1 MSKHIF
7 WVASYPKSGNTL
19 LRTILCS
26 LFFTYDGKFN
36 FDILKNIV
44 TFEEMARLKTCSATR
59 SKNLN
64 GKNLREKSKII
75 YENII
80 ELQNKENLGFSED
93 FAFFKTHFNTINENK
108 LNFLVE
114 NYIRGIIYIYRDPRD
129 VCVSWARYSNI
140 SYTKSL
146 KFLLNKEASIK
157 WTANVNLDEY
167 EDNIPVYMSSW
178 DNHVDSWTNNNLNCP
193 LMTIKYENLVYNKE
207 REILKLVNFFDKNYN
222 IKVSNLTLKINNIL
236 KFTDFKYLQ
245 KLEETQGFM
254 ESVVES
260 KFFAVG
266 KKNQWKTKL
275 NNEEINLLE
284 SKFKLTMNKLKYQI

>member
-1 MSKHIF
+1 
-7 WVASYPKSGNTL
+7 
-19 LRTILCS
+19 
-26 LFFTYDGKFN
+26 
-36 FDILKNIV
+36 
-44 TFEEMARLKTCSATR
+44 
-59 SKNLN
+59 
-64 GKNLREKSKII
+64 
-75 YENII
+75 
-80 ELQNKENLGFSED
+80 
-93 FAFFKTHFNTINENK
+93 
-108 LNFLVE
+108 
-114 NYIRGIIYIYRDPRD
+114 
-129 VCVSWARYSNI
+129 
-140 SYTKSL
+140 
-146 KFLLNKEASIK
+146 
-157 WTANVNLDEY
+157 
-167 EDNIPVYMSSW
+167 
-178 DNHVDSWTNNNLNCP
+178 
-193 LMTIKYENLVYNKE
+193 MTIKYENLVYNKE